1 MNVLVTIVGQPD
13 ESLQVSV
20 ASREHDGHVWGKKF
34 RSKKMCLTELE
45 TLGLLTALEV
55 AKAHESDFEKRAAML
70 TFHAVAEPEALIAA
84 QFAIVSKF
92 TS

>member
-1 MNVLVTIVGQPD
+1 
-13 ESLQVSV
+13 
-20 ASREHDGHVWGKKF
+20 
-34 RSKKMCLTELE
+34 MCLTELE

-84 QFAIVSKF
+84 QFIIVSKF